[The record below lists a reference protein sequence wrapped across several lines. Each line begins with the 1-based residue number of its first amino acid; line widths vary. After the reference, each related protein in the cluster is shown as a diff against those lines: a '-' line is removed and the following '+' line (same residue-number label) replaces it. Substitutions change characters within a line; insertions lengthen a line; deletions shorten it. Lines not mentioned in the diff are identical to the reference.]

1 MEGKEAKE
9 TAEARLL
16 RELQEE
22 LQLQAAIIDD
32 TTAIATVRQ
41 NELAAKEAE
50 LSAAA
55 AAHSSALAE
64 KEEEIQA
71 LQQQLAQLS
80 TSTTS
85 TTSASSKPRA
95 AEERASNTPICPTCE
110 CAEIE
115 ECEACEA
122 CDSCDGV
129 FAELEAARDRA
140 TAAEENVGSLA
151 SEVLSCE
158 AKAKW
163 AKTAAASAKTSLAQ
177 CREALKKHSENK
189 AAAAATAAAAAV
201 HHSSPTSE
209 RTTTPSPVGAST
221 PVCAPPQDKSVGST
235 SILSSV
241 AWAYL
246 LRLFCCG
253 LLAVA
258 YSAIAMGSSTGKY

>member
-1 MEGKEAKE
+1 M
-9 TAEARLL
+9 
-16 RELQEE
+16 
-22 LQLQAAIIDD
+22 
-32 TTAIATVRQ
+32 

-64 KEEEIQA
+64 KQEEIQA

-95 AEERASNTPICPTCE
+95 AEERAQHADLPYVRMRRNRRVRGMRGMRP
-110 CAEIE
+110 
-115 ECEACEA
+115 
-122 CDSCDGV
+122 CDGAL
-129 FAELEAARDRA
+129 AEPEAARDRA

-151 SEVLSCE
+151 SEALSCE
-158 AKAKW
+158 ASQVGEDGGLGQDEPR
-163 AKTAAASAKTSLAQ
+163 AAP
-177 CREALKKHSENK
+177 RALKKHSENK
-189 AAAAATAAAAAV
+189 RRRRR
-201 HHSSPTSE
+201 HRRRRRRPPSPTSE
-209 RTTTPSPVGAST
+209 RTTIASRCLHSGL
-221 PVCAPPQDKSVGST
+221 CATAGQKRRLDVDP
-235 SILSSV
+235 SSV